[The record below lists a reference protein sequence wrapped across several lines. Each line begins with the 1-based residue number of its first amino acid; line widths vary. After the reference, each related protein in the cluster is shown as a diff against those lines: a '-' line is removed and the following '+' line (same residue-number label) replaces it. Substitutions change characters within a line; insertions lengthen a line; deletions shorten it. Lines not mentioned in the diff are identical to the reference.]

1 MGDSARS
8 SGTDS
13 DVGAVTQSGDQKAS
27 PNDRASSFLER
38 ASERF
43 LTAAIKAGRA
53 AWVQNTFITDDT
65 EAIAADASRDLSVA
79 VMDLAAE
86 AAQFKELALPDE
98 IARQV
103 ELIKRAV
110 ELPVPS
116 AHDAQVEL
124 TQTVAALQ
132 GMYGKGTYDGKNLGE
147 LERTMAESRDPDE
160 LLDVWRGW
168 RAVSPPMRQ
177 PYARFVSLA
186 NEGARDLGFAD
197 LGAMWRSGY
206 DMPADE
212 FMLDMDRLWLQVK
225 PLMECRQRHGAPS
238 RSGRSRRPTTSRR
251 CWPSSS
257 MYMGTPS
264 SLRVRCT
271 EARQCPLGR

>member
-147 LERTMAESRDPDE
+147 LEQI
-160 LLDVWRGW
+160 G
-168 RAVSPPMRQ
+168 RAHV
-177 PYARFVSLA
+177 
-186 NEGARDLGFAD
+186 
-197 LGAMWRSGY
+197 
-206 DMPADE
+206 
-212 FMLDMDRLWLQVK
+212 
-225 PLMECRQRHGAPS
+225 
-238 RSGRSRRPTTSRR
+238 
-251 CWPSSS
+251 
-257 MYMGTPS
+257 
-264 SLRVRCT
+264 
-271 EARQCPLGR
+271 